1 MLFEDFLL
9 SKDIIKFIF
18 EKSLK
23 FLQDIP
29 FFGMTDLKIYFFIFS
44 MILEQRLFEG
54 VPKVPNGHFSV
65 DKLNENAILV
75 TILAGYLVSCG
86 ESKIQWLLQG

>member
-29 FFGMTDLKIYFFIFS
+29 FFGMIDLKIYFFYIFNDFGAE
-44 MILEQRLFEG
+44 I
-54 VPKVPNGHFSV
+54 
-65 DKLNENAILV
+65 I
-75 TILAGYLVSCG
+75 
-86 ESKIQWLLQG
+86 

>member
-1 MLFEDFLL
+1 
-9 SKDIIKFIF
+9 
-18 EKSLK
+18 
-23 FLQDIP
+23 
-29 FFGMTDLKIYFFIFS
+29 

-75 TILAGYLVSCG
+75 TILAGCLVSCG